1 MEGAGGLIR
10 NVEET
15 ARAFVREA
23 FAALH
28 EEHVLPTPQ
37 FHPYLEVGRDYYG
50 DSVRG
55 PAYAAFEATL
65 DAGFPE
71 RFAEPL
77 KRQHAEFAS
86 SYVYRF
92 LEACVV
98 RCGRADGVFD
108 AESTAVSESINELV
122 SVLEAQ
128 EYNATCCRVV
138 AHLTTVDGSPI
149 QIGELQVVPEADE
162 WHDLTRKIA
171 SEIPG
176 AASAFNRQWP
186 KPYDPPHCMVV
197 ARVTSTDGDVYETCR
212 RLSGQIERL
221 LLLTR
226 LLTAGT
232 VQSYYEVSGLSTLV
246 SRMTPLYGTFRKG
259 MLDSLVRR
267 TARLSGADERCL
279 SALGDLLDAVD
290 VKREGMV
297 ATSFDVALGKFNRS
311 HVPENAF
318 EHLVDLATALEA
330 ILSGGESDNEAL
342 TLRLKT
348 RAAALLS
355 SSRDP
360 AKDIFDD
367 VGVLYGLRS
376 KLVHGGQIKEAELR
390 KIVRRVSTVPADAAL
405 GVALAHAVDRIR
417 DLVRRSILVRICLAC
432 EPDPPWPFSN
442 TAPVDSLLVEPETR
456 RLWQERVRER
466 LEAMGA
472 GSAVDRPRVAADFLS
487 PEDR

>member
-1 MEGAGGLIR
+1 VSPRNRNRVR
-10 NVEET
+10 NVSCT
-15 ARAFVREA
+15 YRSHGVA
-23 FAALH
+23 H
-28 EEHVLPTPQ
+28 LPG
-37 FHPYLEVGRDYYG
+37 FHI
-50 DSVRG
+50 RG
-55 PAYAAFEATL
+55 PAYAAFEAAL

-71 RFAEPL
+71 RFVEPL

-86 SYVYRF
+86 TYIFRF
-92 LEACVV
+92 LEACVA

-108 AESTAVSESINELV
+108 AESTAVSESIDELV

-128 EYNATCCRVV
+128 EYTATSCRVV
-138 AHLTTVDGSPI
+138 AHLTTDDGSPV

-162 WHDLTRKIA
+162 RHDLTRKIA
-171 SEIPG
+171 NEIPG
-176 AASAFNRQWP
+176 AVSAFNRHWP
-186 KPYDPPHCMVV
+186 TPYDPPHCMVV
-197 ARVTSTDGDVYETCR
+197 ARLTTSNADVYETCR
-212 RLSGQIERL
+212 QLSGQIERL
-221 LLLTR
+221 LLLIR

-232 VQSYYEVSGLSTLV
+232 VQSYSEVSGLSTLV

-267 TARLSGADERCL
+267 TTRLSGADERAL
-279 SALGDLLDAVD
+279 SALGDLLDAVE

-355 SSRDP
+355 SSQDP
-360 AKDIFDD
+360 AKAMFDD

-390 KIVRRVSTVPADAAL
+390 KIVRRVSTVRRRLHSVWPW
-405 GVALAHAVDRIR
+405 RT
-417 DLVRRSILVRICLAC
+417 RSI
-432 EPDPPWPFSN
+432 
-442 TAPVDSLLVEPETR
+442 
-456 RLWQERVRER
+456 
-466 LEAMGA
+466 
-472 GSAVDRPRVAADFLS
+472 GSVTSFVVPS
-487 PEDR
+487 S

>member
-1 MEGAGGLIR
+1 MERAGLIR
-10 NVEET
+10 TVKET
-15 ARAFVREA
+15 ARAFVTEA

-28 EEHVLPTPQ
+28 DEHVLPTPE
-37 FHPYLEVGRDYYG
+37 FNPYLEVGRDYYG
-50 DSVRG
+50 DSIRG
-55 PAYAAFEATL
+55 PAYEAFEAALET
-65 DAGFPE
+65 AFAE
-71 RFAEPL
+71 RFAEPH

-86 SYVYRF
+86 TYIFRF
-92 LEACVV
+92 LEACVA
-98 RCGRADGVFD
+98 RCGRANGVFD
-108 AESTAVSESINELV
+108 ATTSAVDESINELIA
-122 SVLEAQ
+122 VLEEQ
-128 EYNATCCRVV
+128 NYTATCCRVV
-138 AHLTTVDGSPI
+138 AHLTTADGSYL
-149 QIGELQVVPEADE
+149 QIGELQVVPEEDKR
-162 WHDLTRKIA
+162 HDLTRKIA
-171 SEIPG
+171 SKIPG
-176 AASAFNRQWP
+176 AVSAFNRHWP
-186 KPYDPPHCMVV
+186 TPYDPPHCMIV
-197 ARVTSTDGDVYETCR
+197 ACSTSSDADVYGVCR

-221 LLLTR
+221 LLLVR

-267 TARLSGADERCL
+267 TVRLSQADALAL

-297 ATSFDVALGKFNRS
+297 ATSFDVALGKFNGS
-311 HVPENAF
+311 HVPESAF

-330 ILSGGESDNEAL
+330 IMSGGESDNEAL

-355 SSRDP
+355 SSRDS
-360 AKDIFDD
+360 AKAIFED

-390 KIVRRVSTVPADAAL
+390 RIVSRVSTVPAEAPF

-432 EPDPPWPFSN
+432 DSDPPWPFSD
-442 TAPVDSLLVEPETR
+442 TPPVDSLLVEPETR
-456 RLWQERVRER
+456 RLWQERARER
-466 LEAMGA
+466 MAAIGA
-472 GSAVDRPRVAADFLS
+472 TSALDRPRLAADFLS
-487 PEDR
+487 PNDR